1 MRGKSTKSTK
11 AGWPRLTIQLPP
23 ELYALLCEQASQA
36 HRTINSQI
44 AFMIEHESG
53 VKESAPIKPIN
64 KPLW

>member
-1 MRGKSTKSTK
+1 MRGKSTKRTK

-23 ELYALLCEQASQA
+23 ELYALLCEQAGKA

-44 AFMIEHESG
+44 AYMIEQESG
-53 VKESAPIKPIN
+53 MKVSQPPPS